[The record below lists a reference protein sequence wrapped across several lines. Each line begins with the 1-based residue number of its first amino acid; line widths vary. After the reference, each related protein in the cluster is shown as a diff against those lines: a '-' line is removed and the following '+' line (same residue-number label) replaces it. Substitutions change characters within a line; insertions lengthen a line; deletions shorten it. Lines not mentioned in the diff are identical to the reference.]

1 MPKLPQDFLFGVA
14 TASYQIE
21 GGAHADGRGRSV
33 WDDFC
38 ARPGT
43 ILDGSDGTVACDS
56 YHRYGEDVALM
67 SELGVD
73 AYRFSISWPRIVPE
87 GTGRVNLAGLD
98 YYDRL
103 VDELCE
109 RGIKPAAT
117 LFHWDLPS
125 PLEVDGGWLQ
135 RETAEHFAEYARVVA
150 ERLADRVAMWMTV
163 NEPNVVTSL
172 GYSTGVHAPG
182 RTLGLYALP
191 AAHHLLLGH
200 GLAAGAL
207 RAAGAQSVGIA
218 QNHTIVWPAS
228 ESEADQASAA
238 LFDTMWNRIYSEPVL
253 LGRYPDG
260 IASMMPGPVEHDLKI
275 IAAPL
280 DFYGVNYYNPTMVGS
295 PHAGEVVGGNVAS
308 DLPFAIHDISG
319 YPTTDF
325 GWPVVPEGLTAVL
338 RQLRERFGE
347 RLPPVFITENG
358 CAYNTIPDPS
368 GAVVDTDRISFYDS
382 HLQAVSAAIEAGVD
396 VRGYFA
402 WSLLDNFEWAEG
414 YTKRFGLVHV
424 DFDTLAR
431 TPKASY
437 AWFADRI
444 RATRAG

>member
-43 ILDGSDGTVACDS
+43 ILDGSDGAVACDS
-56 YHRYGEDVALM
+56 YHRYAEDVALM

-87 GTGRVNLAGLD
+87 GTGRINLAGLD

-238 LFDTMWNRIYSEPVL
+238 LFDTIWNRMYAEPVL
-253 LGRYPDG
+253 LHGAYPDG
-260 IASMMPGPVEHDLKI
+260 IA
-275 IAAPL
+275 
-280 DFYGVNYYNPTMVGS
+280 
-295 PHAGEVVGGNVAS
+295 
-308 DLPFAIHDISG
+308 
-319 YPTTDF
+319 
-325 GWPVVPEGLTAVL
+325 
-338 RQLRERFGE
+338 R
-347 RLPPVFITENG
+347 
-358 CAYNTIPDPS
+358 
-368 GAVVDTDRISFYDS
+368 
-382 HLQAVSAAIEAGVD
+382 
-396 VRGYFA
+396 
-402 WSLLDNFEWAEG
+402 
-414 YTKRFGLVHV
+414 
-424 DFDTLAR
+424 
-431 TPKASY
+431 
-437 AWFADRI
+437 
-444 RATRAG
+444 